1 MSFKAVSD
9 KVAVSPQISLSV
21 LDELKAEG
29 FTTVISN
36 RPDNEEP
43 GQPSFA
49 DVKAAAEAAGLEAHH
64 IPIRPGQATPADVAA
79 FGKAVDDAGGKVL
92 AFCKSGGRSQSLFE
106 ASRR

>member
-9 KVAVSPQISLSV
+9 KVTVSPQISLSV
-21 LDELKAEG
+21 LDGLKAEG
-29 FTTVISN
+29 YSTVISN

-49 DVKAAAEAAGLEAHH
+49 EVKAAAEAAGLEAHH
-64 IPIRPGQATPADVAA
+64 VPIRPGQATPADVDA
-79 FGKAVDDAGGKVL
+79 FGKAVNGADGKVL

-106 ASRR
+106 ASNR

>member
-1 MSFKAVSD
+1 MSFKALSD

-21 LDELKAEG
+21 LDDLKAQG
-29 FTTVISN
+29 YSTVISN

-43 GQPSFA
+43 GQPAFA
-49 DVKAAAEAAGLEAHH
+49 EVKAAAEAAGLEAYHV
-64 IPIRPGQATPADVAA
+64 PIRPGQATPADVDA
-79 FGKAVDDAGGKVL
+79 FGKAVDQAEGKVL